1 MSYNPDRRPTAS
13 AANSSASLATLA
25 DLKLDP
31 PARRRQVAG
40 GTEALNSPVRE
51 RFGGIQ
57 GGVLGGLGVG
67 AKEPF
72 ASAAGATK
80 GASRRKDEISGA
92 ACVPVSPPRF
102 SSG

>member
-80 GASRRKDEISGA
+80 GASRRKDEISGT
-92 ACVPVSPPRF
+92 ACVPVYPPRS